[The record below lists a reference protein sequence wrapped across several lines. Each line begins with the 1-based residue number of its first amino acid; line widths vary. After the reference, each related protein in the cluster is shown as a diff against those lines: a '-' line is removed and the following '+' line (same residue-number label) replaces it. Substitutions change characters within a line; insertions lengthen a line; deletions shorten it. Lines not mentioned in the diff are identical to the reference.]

1 MTSNICIFN
10 KGRSNV
16 NLGIG
21 IGIGIEIN
29 IISAT
34 SIRSV
39 DPKISRV
46 ITQEEGSKPTKSRGP
61 HDPKL
66 SQMVS

>member
-10 KGRSNV
+10 KVGPNV

-39 DPKISRV
+39 DPKISRL
-46 ITQEEGSKPTKSRGP
+46 ITQDEGTTATKSRGP

-66 SQMVS
+66 SHMVS